1 MAKEEAVT
9 FTPREMEVLA
19 LAWQCFES
27 EPKVNNHHSTRS
39 RLAHP
44 STNHVLP
51 QIDIKKLARLTGY
64 TEGSAGVTIGKIK
77 RKLKTHAANN
87 DDGDD
92 GTTPAS
98 TPKKTPAKTPKSTGK
113 RAASTAATQDTPAK
127 KRKAPQGSAPE
138 PAVLQEEE
146 EEEEEFKLKT
156 EVVDDDEEG
165 GYDGFYRH

>member
-27 EPKVNNHHSTRS
+27 EPKVNNHHSTPS
-39 RLAHP
+39 CLAHP

-64 TEGSAGVTIGKIK
+64 TEGSASVTIGKIK
-77 RKLKTHAANN
+77 RKLKTHAASNG
-87 DDGDD
+87 DGDD
-92 GTTPAS
+92 GTPPAS
-98 TPKKTPAKTPKSTGK
+98 TPKKTPAKTPKFTGK
-113 RAASTAATQDTPAK
+113 RAANTAAAQDTPAK

-138 PAVLQEEE
+138 PAVFQE

-156 EVVDDDEEG
+156 EVEDDVEEG
-165 GYDGFYRH
+165 GYDGFYRY